1 MSGESLRFA
10 REVGWDRVRIHG
22 NRGWY
27 VVCSRGR
34 WRRRRGWTGRR
45 YGGCPGGCMRG
56 RSGGRA
62 SDEGKDEVRG
72 NASSRFPLLPRGERG
87 PWVFRGGREKTAG
100 GSFRCGGGVR
110 PEGGAICLKEPRRA
124 GGGAGWARPGGPGG
138 RGELS
143 QGCAWKGLADGATQ
157 TPAPPAP
164 PPTEYPYPADS
175 ASAAAPSRQASAS
188 SLSSGSR
195 SPWWL
200 PLTGSSQEHEL
211 ALQPEGDG
219 WGCLHPGSPSFR
231 RPRPSP
237 PSRPAG

>member
-1 MSGESLRFA
+1 MGVQRRPGENGGGQLS
-10 REVGWDRVRIHG
+10 V
-22 NRGWY
+22 
-27 VVCSRGR
+27 
-34 WRRRRGWTGRR
+34 WRRG
-45 YGGCPGGCMRG
+45 
-56 RSGGRA
+56 
-62 SDEGKDEVRG
+62 
-72 NASSRFPLLPRGERG
+72 SSRR
-87 PWVFRGGREKTAG
+87 
-100 GSFRCGGGVR
+100 
-110 PEGGAICLKEPRRA
+110 GAICLREPRRA

-175 ASAAAPSRQASAS
+175 ASAAAPFRQASAS

-211 ALQPEGDG
+211 ALQPQGDG
-219 WGCLHPGSPSFR
+219 WGCLHPGSSSFR

-237 PSRPAG
+237 PPCSAPLPSQPLPSRPRRVLAPTPRGRPPSARVRLGAKARPGSFAG